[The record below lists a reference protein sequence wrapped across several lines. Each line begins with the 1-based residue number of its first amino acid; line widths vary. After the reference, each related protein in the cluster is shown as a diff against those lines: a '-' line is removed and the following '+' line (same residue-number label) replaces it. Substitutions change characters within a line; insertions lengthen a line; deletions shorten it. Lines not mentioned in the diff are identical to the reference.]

1 MQRLSIIKS
10 LSVAGVI
17 LSLLGVGAPSAYA
30 ATNSVQATA
39 RATAKPDYTDQINLY
54 GDVKDKLVKLT
65 GTKNTRDLGGYQT
78 ADHKWQ
84 IRPNRLLRSD
94 NLNGITDADKTIL
107 TNDHH
112 VTSIVDFRTNGQI
125 RDLPDQHIAGTTNIG
140 LSILGEKA
148 FTDSVALNSD
158 FSVGDGG
165 FYVQQLEFTE
175 SAINGYSRFLNLLLL
190 NNHATLYHCS
200 SGKDRTG
207 IATVLIMTILG
218 MDKQTIMNDF
228 MQSFQTGRTVKES
241 WLNEYYR
248 EITSRYTT
256 LDRYITNV
264 LGFSRPQ
271 QEKLRSM
278 LLVSTDGKNTPYP
291 APQASAKP
299 IPAPQPSRPQPA
311 PAPTKPATT
320 KDTDTP
326 ATGKQALDIA
336 VPAEFG
342 MADQI
347 VTKKPKGKI
356 ISTKK
361 LHTKYIYHL
370 KAHKKWFKDA
380 HLQKSLGHT
389 VKHKRTTWKL
399 VRSERIKINGKTRTY
414 YQVRDHAGHKG
425 WILKSYVV
433 KIIGH
438 KA

>member
-10 LSVAGVI
+10 LSIAGVI
-17 LSLLGVGAPSAYA
+17 LSLLGAGTPSAYA

-39 RATAKPDYTDQINLY
+39 KAATKPDYTNQIRLY
-54 GDVKDKLVKLT
+54 GDVNDKLVKLT
-65 GTKNTRDLGGYQT
+65 GTQNTRDLGGYQT

-112 VTSIVDFRTNGQI
+112 VTSIVDFRTDGQI
-125 RDLPDQHIAGTTNIG
+125 NKLPDQYIAGTTNIS

-148 FTDSVALNSD
+148 YTDDSALNAD
-158 FSVGDGG
+158 FAKSDGG
-165 FYVQQLEFTE
+165 FYVEQLEFTK
-175 SAINGYSRFLNLLLL
+175 SAIDGYSRFLNLLLL
-190 NNHATLYHCS
+190 NNQATLYHCS

-228 MQSFQTGRTVKES
+228 MQSAQTNRTVKES
-241 WLNEYYR
+241 WLNEYYW
-248 EITSRYTT
+248 EITSRYKT
-256 LDRYITNV
+256 LDQYITNV

-291 APQASAKP
+291 APQAPAP
-299 IPAPQPSRPQPA
+299 TPAPQPSHPQPA
-311 PAPTKPATT
+311 STPTKPATT

-326 ATGKQALDIA
+326 ATGKQALDVA

-380 HLQKSLGHT
+380 HLQNSLGHT
-389 VKHKRTTWKL
+389 AKHKRTTWKL
-399 VRSERIKINGKTRTY
+399 VKSERIKINGKTRTY
-414 YQVRDHAGHKG
+414 YQVKDHAGHKG

-433 KIIGH
+433 KVVGH
-438 KA
+438 KS